1 MSGKN
6 IEENEL
12 NKVNSAAGESN
23 CRAETRCEK
32 NCGAEVGGSCGN
44 SNTKHAHGHKEESCN
59 TSDGCCVL
67 SCSCGC
73 GSESEDGEH
82 DHGHEGGKFRVF
94 IKYLI
99 GAIPLAAAFVPAL
112 PYYARLTF
120 AILVYIFFGFD
131 VWQNMFRGFGRQR
144 FFTEFTLMSIAS
156 VGAFAIGEFA
166 DGAAVMYL
174 YTLGES
180 ISELAYSK
188 SKRSISGLLKIVPDN
203 VSVLRSGAVESTAVT
218 DVLPGEV
225 VIVRAGE
232 RIPLDGVVVSGG
244 GFADSSS
251 VTGES
256 KPLELYPGIACPSG
270 AVLKDGTVHVEVK
283 GEYENSVAF
292 GLQKAIEEASR
303 RKSGTERKI
312 SKFAKYFTP
321 LAFAL
326 ALAVFAVGSLVTGRV
341 SEWLRVGLTILVI
354 SCPCSLVLSVPL
366 TYFAGIGHAAKKGII
381 FRGGEHMDGAS
392 RLSAVA
398 FDKTGTLTESN
409 LSFDGAITE
418 DTSSQEYFLELA
430 FDVLVHSPH
439 AAAQAFCASYGGMV
453 KNEVSDVVNIGGR
466 GIACKVG
473 GNLVLFGNAALLA
486 EAGISV
492 PATDKTVIYGASGG
506 KYLGRLEFSSRLKPG
521 AAAEI
526 KRLAGNGVE
535 RVSVLS
541 GDGERSV
548 ASVCREAGIPEFYAG
563 LTPMDKLNKL
573 EEIIKDEKSKN
584 KKAVVAFCGDG
595 LNDSAAIMRA
605 DLGIAMGKSGSA
617 LTVNTADVV
626 LMDDDLAKIN
636 SAIEIGRRTS
646 GIATQNIVISL
657 GMKSGIFALIVL
669 LTGVLGIPVSIELAV
684 VADVGAAV
692 VTVLNSLRVA
702 KEK

>member
-120 AILVYIFFGFD
+120 AIFVYIFFGFD

-166 DGAAVMYL
+166 DVAAVMYL

-203 VSVLRSGAVESTAVT
+203 VSVLRSGAVESTEVT
-218 DVLPGEV
+218 DVLPVEV

-244 GFADSSS
+244 GVADSSS
-251 VTGES
+251 DTANRN
-256 KPLELYPGIACPSG
+256 PLNCIRGACPSG

-283 GEYENSVAF
+283 GSMKIRSRSGF
-292 GLQKAIEEASR
+292 RAIEEASR
-303 RKSGTERKI
+303 RNRNRRKYQN
-312 SKFAKYFTP
+312 SRMFTP
-321 LAFAL
+321 LL
-326 ALAVFAVGSLVTGRV
+326 SRALAVLLSESCCGRV
-341 SEWLRVGLTILVI
+341 SNG
-354 SCPCSLVLSVPL
+354 
-366 TYFAGIGHAAKKGII
+366 
-381 FRGGEHMDGAS
+381 
-392 RLSAVA
+392 
-398 FDKTGTLTESN
+398 
-409 LSFDGAITE
+409 
-418 DTSSQEYFLELA
+418 
-430 FDVLVHSPH
+430 
-439 AAAQAFCASYGGMV
+439 CAWG
-453 KNEVSDVVNIGGR
+453 
-466 GIACKVG
+466 
-473 GNLVLFGNAALLA
+473 
-486 EAGISV
+486 
-492 PATDKTVIYGASGG
+492 
-506 KYLGRLEFSSRLKPG
+506 
-521 AAAEI
+521 
-526 KRLAGNGVE
+526 
-535 RVSVLS
+535 
-541 GDGERSV
+541 
-548 ASVCREAGIPEFYAG
+548 
-563 LTPMDKLNKL
+563 
-573 EEIIKDEKSKN
+573 
-584 KKAVVAFCGDG
+584 
-595 LNDSAAIMRA
+595 
-605 DLGIAMGKSGSA
+605 
-617 LTVNTADVV
+617 
-626 LMDDDLAKIN
+626 
-636 SAIEIGRRTS
+636 
-646 GIATQNIVISL
+646 
-657 GMKSGIFALIVL
+657 
-669 LTGVLGIPVSIELAV
+669 
-684 VADVGAAV
+684 
-692 VTVLNSLRVA
+692 
-702 KEK
+702 